1 MGQTGK
7 ATSKDY
13 AMKLSEEVLQ
23 PFIDTLPGGVLLI
36 NADDS
41 RIIHA
46 NQLSSILLG
55 VPYNELTGQ
64 PFFPFLAEDPDGK
77 LLMQALAQRGMLYN
91 HPCLLRSNSGRPFQ
105 ASLLMRRLQTD
116 RPVLVVSFSDQSE
129 SKILGELLDYER
141 QLLSRTLKLVKTLR
155 EEIQQ
160 HELEDS
166 VSGVMGIRSLMSNT
180 QTEVGRAHRYGS
192 PLAGLLLRL
201 DESSRESGQDAGND
215 SSLTHLHQLTSS
227 LCIQASRESDL
238 IAKREDGALV
248 MILPNTTLDGSKL
261 LALRLL
267 RALSQLTLVR
277 NGKDEHH
284 TASIGGSSLRP
295 EESSAKA
302 MLERMDLALQ
312 VAQARGGNQLIM
324 QS

>member
-1 MGQTGK
+1 MQ
-7 ATSKDY
+7 
-13 AMKLSEEVLQ
+13 LPEEVLQ
-23 PFIDTLPGGVLLI
+23 PLIDTLPGGVLLI
-36 NADDS
+36 DAGDS

-55 VPYNELTGQ
+55 IPYDELAGQ
-64 PFFPFLAEDPDGK
+64 PFFPFLADDPDGRI
-77 LLMQALAQRGMLYN
+77 LMQALEQRGMLYN
-91 HPCLLRSNSGRPFQ
+91 HPCLLRSSSGRPFQ
-105 ASLLMRRLQTD
+105 VSLLMRRLPQTD
-116 RPVLVVSFSDQSE
+116 HPVLVVSFSDQSE
-129 SKILGELLDYER
+129 NKILGQLLDYER
-141 QLLSRTLKLVKTLR
+141 QLLNRTLKLVKTLR

-201 DESSRESGQDAGND
+201 DEPDPKAEQEND
-215 SSLTHLHQLTSS
+215 NSLTHLHQLTSS

-261 LALRLL
+261 FALRLL
-267 RALSQLTLVR
+267 RSLSQLTLVR
-277 NGKDEHH
+277 NGREERH
-284 TASIGGSSLRP
+284 TASIGGSSLRQ
-295 EESSAKA
+295 EERSPKA

>member
-1 MGQTGK
+1 
-7 ATSKDY
+7 
-13 AMKLSEEVLQ
+13 MKLSEEVLQ
-23 PFIDTLPGGVLLI
+23 PLIDTLPGGVLLI
-36 NADDS
+36 DADTN
-41 RIIHA
+41 RIVHA

-55 VPYNELTGQ
+55 VPYNELAGQ
-64 PFFPFLAEDPDGK
+64 PFFPFLADDPDGRT
-77 LLMQALAQRGMLYN
+77 LMQALEQRGMLYN
-91 HPCLLRSNSGRPFQ
+91 YPCVLRSSSGRPFQ
-105 ASLLMRRLQTD
+105 VSLLMRRLPQTD

-129 SKILGELLDYER
+129 NKILGQLLDYER
-141 QLLSRTLKLVKTLR
+141 QLLNRTLKLVKTLR

-201 DESSRESGQDAGND
+201 DEPPQTAGQDTSKD
-215 SSLTHLHQLTSS
+215 SNLTHLHQLTSS

-267 RALSQLTLVR
+267 RSLSQLTLVR
-277 NGKDEHH
+277 NGKEEHH
-284 TASIGGSSLRP
+284 TASIGGSSLRQ
-295 EESSAKA
+295 EERSPKA

>member
-1 MGQTGK
+1 
-7 ATSKDY
+7 
-13 AMKLSEEVLQ
+13 MKLPEEVLQ

-36 NADDS
+36 DADDN
-41 RIIHA
+41 RILHA

-55 VPYNELTGQ
+55 VPYNELAGQ
-64 PFFPFLAEDPDGK
+64 PFFPFLVDDPDGR
-77 LLMQALAQRGMLYN
+77 LLMQALEQRGMLYN
-91 HPCLLRSNSGRPFQ
+91 HPCQLRSSSGRPFQ
-105 ASLLMRRLQTD
+105 VSLLMRRLSQTD

-129 SKILGELLDYER
+129 NKILGQLLDYER
-141 QLLSRTLKLVKTLR
+141 QLLNRTLKLVKTLR

-166 VSGVMGIRSLMSNT
+166 VSGVMGIRSLMNNT

-201 DESSRESGQDAGND
+201 DEPSQGTGQNGGND

-267 RALSQLTLVR
+267 RSLAQLTLVR
-277 NGKDEHH
+277 NGKEEHH
-284 TASIGGSSLRP
+284 TASIGGSSLRQ
-295 EESSAKA
+295 EEHSPKA

>member
-1 MGQTGK
+1 
-7 ATSKDY
+7 
-13 AMKLSEEVLQ
+13 MKLSEEVLQ
-23 PFIDTLPGGVLLI
+23 PLIDTLPGGVLLI
-36 NADDS
+36 NADDN

-55 VPYNELTGQ
+55 VPYNELAGQ
-64 PFFPFLAEDPDGK
+64 PFFTFLAEDPDGRM
-77 LLMQALAQRGMLYN
+77 LMQALEQRGMLYN
-91 HPCLLRSNSGRPFQ
+91 HPCLLRSSSGRPFQ
-105 ASLLMRRLQTD
+105 ASLLMRRLPQTD

-129 SKILGELLDYER
+129 NKILGQLLDYER
-141 QLLSRTLKLVKTLR
+141 QLLNRTLKLVKTLR

-201 DESSRESGQDAGND
+201 DESPHEAGQDAGND
-215 SSLTHLHQLTSS
+215 SNLTHLHQLTSS

-267 RALSQLTLVR
+267 RSLSQLTLVR
-277 NGKDEHH
+277 NGKEEHH
-284 TASIGGSSLRP
+284 TASIGGSNLRQ
-295 EESSAKA
+295 EERSPKA

>member
-1 MGQTGK
+1 
-7 ATSKDY
+7 
-13 AMKLSEEVLQ
+13 MKLSEEVLQ
-23 PFIDTLPGGVLLI
+23 PLIDTLPGGVLLI
-36 NADDS
+36 DADNN

-55 VPYNELTGQ
+55 VPYNELAGQ
-64 PFFPFLAEDPDGK
+64 PFFPFLAEDPDGRT
-77 LLMQALAQRGMLYN
+77 LMQALEQRGMLYN
-91 HPCLLRSNSGRPFQ
+91 HPCLLRSSSGRPFQ
-105 ASLLMRRLQTD
+105 VSLLMRRLPQTD
-116 RPVLVVSFSDQSE
+116 HHPVLVVSFSDQSE
-129 SKILGELLDYER
+129 NKILGQLLDYER
-141 QLLSRTLKLVKTLR
+141 QLLNRTLKLVKTLR

-160 HELEDS
+160 HEMEDS

-201 DESSRESGQDAGND
+201 DEPPQAATQDSGHD
-215 SSLTHLHQLTSS
+215 SNLTHLHQLTSS

-267 RALSQLTLVR
+267 RSLAQLTLVR
-277 NGKDEHH
+277 NGKEEHH
-284 TASIGGSSLRP
+284 TASIGGSSLRQ
-295 EESSAKA
+295 EERSPKA